1 MLNKLLFKGQNK
13 VQLLI
18 AIVGSLLG
26 FTFLITSIHYL
37 IKVNEFGEGAEIL
50 GSNTLIVQRKIGPQ
64 HTLGIGK
71 TTFSQKDITEMNALS
86 YTEAIHP
93 VKNNHFNIFFETN
106 SELVPH
112 FSSVV
117 YVQSLN
123 KDFLDIDEKKWKWN
137 PEDSVV
143 PIIMPRDLVVMLN
156 TFATSQGIP
165 PISDELIESVKFKFT
180 ISNENGREKR
190 DVRIIGFTNE
200 VSTILVPEEF
210 MEYGNKT
217 YPNGKEK
224 EATQL
229 MVTVQENEFGQFD
242 KFMQARSLESKESA
256 VIVGQLKSMVATL
269 FTIVLGISI
278 IAVFLSGLVL
288 IQYSQLLITNNKYQT
303 QTLLRIGYSPKLI
316 IGKLSRYFIS
326 VFAII
331 VGISVIVF
339 IIGKMFID
347 GQLEDGGLYVGN
359 EYTWTS
365 FSSLI
370 LALVIFSAICY
381 FSVKKAISST
391 K

>member
-13 VQLLI
+13 VQLII

-71 TTFSQKDITEMNALS
+71 TTFSQKDIDEMNALN
-86 YTEAIHP
+86 YVDAIHP
-93 VKNNHFNIFFETN
+93 VKNNRFDIFFETN
-106 SELVPH
+106 SDLVPH

-117 YVQSLN
+117 FVQSLN
-123 KDFLDIDEKKWKWN
+123 QEFLKIDSDKWN
-137 PEDSVV
+137 WSPDDSIV

-165 PISDELIESVKFKFT
+165 PISDDLIMDVKFKFT
-180 ISNENGREKR
+180 ISNKDKKEYR

-210 MEYGNKT
+210 MEYGNET

-269 FTIVLGISI
+269 FSIVLGISI

-316 IGKLSRYFIS
+316 INKLSRYFIS

-331 VGISVIVF
+331 VGISVVVF
-339 IIGKMFID
+339 VLGKYFID

-359 EYTWTS
+359 DYTWTS
-365 FSSLI
+365 FSSII
-370 LALVIFSAICY
+370 LALLIFSAICY
-381 FSVKKAISST
+381 FSVKKAISNT